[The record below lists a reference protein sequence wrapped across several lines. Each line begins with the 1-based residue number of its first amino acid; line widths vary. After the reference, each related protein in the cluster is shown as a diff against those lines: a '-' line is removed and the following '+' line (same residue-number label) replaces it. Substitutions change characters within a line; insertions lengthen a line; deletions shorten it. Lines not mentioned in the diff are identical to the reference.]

1 VELTEAG
8 RRFGTRLTPL
18 FDALSEATR
27 EAAAQGEVRT
37 LKVSVE
43 PATASRWLVPRLG
56 RFNALH
62 PDIDLVINPEPR
74 LADFRS
80 GEADV
85 GIRYGLG
92 RWDDVDMIKLS
103 DSVSFPVCSP
113 KLIDRRSELKPAVLA
128 HYTLLHE
135 ERKQWWADWL
145 AQAGVRGVED
155 WRGPIFQ
162 AHLAIDA
169 AEAGQGF
176 ALGDQILC
184 TDSLLEGWLV
194 RPFSLDMKDHGSY
207 FIVRE
212 KGSKESAPARAFR
225 EWLMAEIGETQRRFA
240 AIEAQG
246 GRKKDQRD
254 AKEKIQLP

>member
-1 VELTEAG
+1 MRRHKARCGPSRFRSNRRPHHAG
-8 RRFGTRLTPL
+8 
-18 FDALSEATR
+18 
-27 EAAAQGEVRT
+27 
-37 LKVSVE
+37 
-43 PATASRWLVPRLG
+43 WVPRLG
-56 RFNALH
+56 RFHELH
-62 PDIDLVINPEPR
+62 PDIDLVINPESR
-74 LADFRS
+74 LIDFRS

-92 RWDDVDMIKLS
+92 RWDDADMVKLS

-113 KLIDRRSELKPAVLA
+113 KLIEAHGDLA
-128 HYTLLHE
+128 PSDLVRYTLLHE

-145 AQAGVRGVED
+145 AEAGVSGVED

-184 TDSLLEGWLV
+184 TDSLLEGWLA

-207 FIVRE
+207 FMVRE

-225 EWLMAEIGETQRRFA
+225 EWLMSEIGETQRRFA
-240 AIEAQG
+240 AIRAQG
-246 GRKKDQRD
+246 ARRKDPRD
-254 AKEKIQLP
+254 AEEKV